1 MQEPW
6 LELHFGCHSQSK
18 LTFSFYISISS
29 AGSPERWPK
38 LAFIRSHISVIWT
51 VALHFTMLLHV
62 AGTINIWIGL
72 KVFILLAEA
81 MIYEFH
87 TFSMNLFLMFEFN
100 CVAEE
105 REAGAPHSSAA
116 RAQLSIK

>member
-1 MQEPW
+1 MDRIE
-6 LELHFGCHSQSK
+6 
-18 LTFSFYISISS
+18 
-29 AGSPERWPK
+29 
-38 LAFIRSHISVIWT
+38 
-51 VALHFTMLLHV
+51 
-62 AGTINIWIGL
+62 
-72 KVFILLAEA
+72 VFILLAEA

-116 RAQLSIK
+116 RAQLQVVIFKGDIACLQAINLTAFTTGDLVFMGGKKFLPVQLSP

>member
-1 MQEPW
+1 
-6 LELHFGCHSQSK
+6 
-18 LTFSFYISISS
+18 
-29 AGSPERWPK
+29 
-38 LAFIRSHISVIWT
+38 
-51 VALHFTMLLHV
+51 MLLHG

-87 TFSMNLFLMFEFN
+87 TFSMNLFLMFEFK

-116 RAQLSIK
+116 RAQLRLSGQFK

>member
-1 MQEPW
+1 
-6 LELHFGCHSQSK
+6 
-18 LTFSFYISISS
+18 
-29 AGSPERWPK
+29 
-38 LAFIRSHISVIWT
+38 
-51 VALHFTMLLHV
+51 
-62 AGTINIWIGL
+62 
-72 KVFILLAEA
+72 

-116 RAQLSIK
+116 RAQLIVQMLNLRRRGTEVGREREGGEAGLLRMT